1 MISIRDF
8 FSPVWWISF
17 LHRVRYLH
25 FFAVGISGVG
35 LNLAITVGLTE
46 LFFGREHYFS
56 AYLIGLGANL
66 IYNFVLHTVVT
77 FKTEGNHA
85 LRLIL
90 FLGYSVGLAYLQ
102 TRVVRY
108 LTDLIGVDWYV
119 VVIGGVIMV
128 FSALTFL
135 LFKFILFRKFVV
147 WGRETTHMPDKMD
160 I

>member
-1 MISIRDF
+1 MLALRDF
-8 FSPVWWISF
+8 FSPLWWIAF

-46 LFFGREHYFS
+46 FFLGREHYFT

-77 FKTEGNHA
+77 FKTEGSHA
-85 LRLIL
+85 RRLLL
-90 FLGYSVGLAYLQ
+90 FLGYSIALAYLQ

-108 LTDLIGVDWYV
+108 LTDLVGVDWYAIIIAS
-119 VVIGGVIMV
+119 VILV
-128 FSALTFL
+128 FSIFTFI
-135 LFKFILFRKFVV
+135 LFKFVLFKEV
-147 WGRETTHMPDKMD
+147 PPKSAP
-160 I
+160 

>member
-1 MISIRDF
+1 MISFRDLI
-8 FSPVWWISF
+8 SPLWWIAF

-66 IYNFVLHTVVT
+66 IYNFVLHTLVT

-85 LRLIL
+85 MRLVL
-90 FLGYSVGLAYLQ
+90 FLGYSLALAYLQ

-108 LTDLIGVDWYV
+108 LTDLVGVDWYA
-119 VVIGGVIMV
+119 VIIASVILV
-128 FSALTFL
+128 FSAMTFI
-135 LFKFILFRKFVV
+135 LFKFVLFKKIPP
-147 WGRETTHMPDKMD
+147 ESTP
-160 I
+160 

>member
-1 MISIRDF
+1 MISFRDLI
-8 FSPVWWISF
+8 SPLWWIAF

-66 IYNFVLHTVVT
+66 IYNFVLHTLVT

-85 LRLIL
+85 MRLVL
-90 FLGYSVGLAYLQ
+90 FLGYSLALAYLQ

-108 LTDLIGVDWYV
+108 LTALVGVDWYA
-119 VVIGGVIMV
+119 VIIASVILV
-128 FSALTFL
+128 FSAMTFV
-135 LFKFILFRKFVV
+135 LFKFVLFKKIPP
-147 WGRETTHMPDKMD
+147 ESAP
-160 I
+160 